1 MKQLV
6 RSSAVAAM
14 LLFSSDGF
22 AQQLDWNITGAGAR
36 AEGFGGAF
44 IGVADDATA
53 VVWNPAGLSQL
64 ERPEASV
71 VTKFI
76 SESLDYTDNTDP
88 SQNSSESQSH
98 FALNFGSFALPL
110 KAGGNNIVVA
120 VAYQR
125 QLDMYGRSKTVT
137 SSYTEDYE
145 SSGGANTITPGVGV
159 SLSPVISVGASANI
173 WLSSYDI
180 TDKLAILGTDYT
192 QTVNGTFSG
201 FNFVLGG
208 LFDFSGLKS
217 PVPLKLG
224 VSLKTP
230 FNLKIDQAF
239 KTSPAIPS
247 YEFNDVNATLTAQM
261 PLMLGFGGSYRIG
274 ENLTLA
280 ADYEMR
286 GYGSKQFTQDVN
298 GMQSTGQMSD
308 SKKNLNQFRV
318 GAEYLVVTDAGVFPI
333 RAGFQTLPTVLADYD
348 ANGNPIDQVVGNGF
362 AVGTGFI
369 SGTFALDLTYSRNSY
384 DQGDTYTTTS
394 ISKSMITGS
403 VIVYF

>member
-1 MKQLV
+1 MKYLL
-6 RSSAVAAM
+6 RSSVIAAV

-36 AEGFGGAF
+36 AQGFGGAF

-71 VTKFI
+71 VTTFI
-76 SESLDYTDNTDP
+76 SEGVDYTDNTDP
-88 SQNSSESQSH
+88 SQNSNESQSH
-98 FALNFGSFALPL
+98 VALNFGSFALPL

-125 QLDMYGRSKTVT
+125 QLDMYGKSKTVT
-137 SSYTEDYE
+137 STYTEDYE
-145 SSGGANTITPGVGV
+145 SSGGANTITPGIGI

-180 TDKLAILGTDYT
+180 TDKITIAGTDYT

-201 FNFVLGG
+201 FNFVVGG

-224 VSLKTP
+224 VSVKSP
-230 FNLKIDQAF
+230 FNLKIDQSF
-239 KTSPAIPS
+239 VTTPPIPS
-247 YEFNDVNATLTAQM
+247 YDFNNTSATLTAQM
-261 PLMLGFGGSYRIG
+261 PLMLGFGASYRIG
-274 ENLTLA
+274 ENLTVA

-298 GMQSTGQMSD
+298 GTQYTGQMSD
-308 SKKNLNQFRV
+308 SKKNLNQFRI
-318 GAEYLVVTDAGVFPI
+318 GAEYLIIADAGVFPI
-333 RAGFQTLPTVLADYD
+333 RAGFQTVPTVLADYD
-348 ANGNPIDQVVGNGF
+348 ASGNPTNQVVGNGF

-369 SGTFALDLTYSRNSY
+369 SGTFALDLTYSRSSY
-384 DQGDTYTTTS
+384 DQGDTYSTTS
-394 ISKSMITGS
+394 VAKSTITGS